1 MALLLIW
8 SQADVADDTIK
19 QRLATTGQLL
29 NVGGPDEFAKS
40 IDEQRAQVAAFAKEL
55 GIAELPQNWA
65 CTRPSPP

>member
-55 GIAELPQNWA
+55 GIAELPRN
-65 CTRPSPP
+65 